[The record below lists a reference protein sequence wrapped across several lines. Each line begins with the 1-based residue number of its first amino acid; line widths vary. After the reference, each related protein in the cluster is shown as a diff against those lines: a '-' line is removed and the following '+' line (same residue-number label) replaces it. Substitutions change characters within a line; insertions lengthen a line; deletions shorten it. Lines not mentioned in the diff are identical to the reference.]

1 MMVLKNSLY
10 VLKFVSINYGKTF
23 MNFLTKVG
31 NIFNYELLW
40 LKEIQWHYLWWSFWS
55 MKKSLNLFTD
65 NQSVICWRSLL
76 PDIEKFHFDQSHPVL
91 LPSSNYFTKRLIL
104 YTHNKVSRA
113 GVESTLTELRLKCW
127 VIKGRQT
134 IWKIF
139 NPCARCKNVQ
149 GKVLRPLPTPVL
161 PVYQVCAEFSFQ
173 VNGFDFAG
181 PLFVKDIYSKSS
193 DVNKYFILI
202 FTCAAN
208 GFTYSE
214 LSQDMTS
221 VSFINCFKR
230 FMSRCGTPT
239 NIVSDNFKS
248 FKSKL

>member
-1 MMVLKNSLY
+1 M
-10 VLKFVSINYGKTF
+10 
-23 MNFLTKVG
+23 
-31 NIFNYELLW
+31 
-40 LKEIQWHYLWWSFWS
+40 
-55 MKKSLNLFTD
+55 
-65 NQSVICWRSLL
+65 
-76 PDIEKFHFDQSHPVL
+76 
-91 LPSSNYFTKRLIL
+91 
-104 YTHNKVSRA
+104 
-113 GVESTLTELRLKCW
+113 
-127 VIKGRQT
+127 
-134 IWKIF
+134 
-139 NPCARCKNVQ
+139 
-149 GKVLRPLPTPVL
+149 L

-202 FTCAAN
+202 ITCAAN

-230 FMSRCGTPT
+230 FMSRCGTPI